1 MATIMEMERRRLAEQ
16 RSQSTESS
24 FSIAASFN
32 KHDLLGEGLSASLEI
47 DPEEI
52 IAEVNPT
59 DVTRVYLAECNRQ
72 YRPLEKAEELMLAK
86 GMQEARER
94 LDYFGALPEETIS
107 FPEAIEEARKTYD
120 RCRSTLSDSYLKMI
134 VSMARRY
141 VGKGCH
147 WMI

>member
-1 MATIMEMERRRLAEQ
+1 MKYSWILAI
-16 RSQSTESS
+16 SL
-24 FSIAASFN
+24 I
-32 KHDLLGEGLSASLEI
+32 DL
-47 DPEEI
+47 
-52 IAEVNPT
+52 V
-59 DVTRVYLAECNRQ
+59 RCNQ
-72 YRPLEKAEELMLAK
+72 P
-86 GMQEARER
+86 
-94 LDYFGALPEETIS
+94 ALPEETIS